1 MSFNRKLIK
10 MKSKPIL
17 ILIATLIIGF
27 LLGMLASAQ
36 IRSHRLNPVR
46 FFFSEERFREGFFRV
61 IQPDD
66 QQKAK
71 IDLVLDKYA
80 KINSELQHNFHKE
93 FESSM
98 NDFRKEVD
106 TYLTKDQ
113 IARLRDM
120 DERRQEMIRKRWKDH
135 ERDSSGFG
143 DDRHRRHD
151 GRSGYE
157 DAPVMAPRPGINSG
171 DSIGNK

>member
-1 MSFNRKLIK
+1 
-10 MKSKPIL
+10 MKTKPIL
-17 ILIATLIIGF
+17 ILVATLIIGF

-46 FFFSEERFREGFFRV
+46 FFSSEERFREGFYKV
-61 IQPDD
+61 IQPDE

-71 IDLVLDKYA
+71 IDVVLDKYA
-80 KINSELQHNFHKE
+80 KINSELQRNFHRE

-98 NDFRKEVD
+98 NEFRKEID
-106 TYLTKDQ
+106 SYLTKDQ
-113 IARLRDM
+113 IERLREM

-143 DDRHRRHD
+143 NERHGHHD
-151 GRSGYE
+151 GRPMFEDSPSGPPPHRIDAE
-157 DAPVMAPRPGINSG
+157 D
-171 DSIGNK
+171 

>member
-1 MSFNRKLIK
+1 
-10 MKSKPIL
+10 MKTKPIL
-17 ILIATLIIGF
+17 ILVATLIIGF

-46 FFFSEERFREGFFRV
+46 FFFSEDRFKEGFYRV

-71 IDLVLDKYA
+71 IDIVLEKYA
-80 KINSELQHNFHKE
+80 KINSELQRNFHKE
-93 FESSM
+93 FESNM
-98 NDFRKEVD
+98 NDFRKEMD
-106 TYLTKDQ
+106 SFLTKDQ

-120 DERRQEMIRKRWKDH
+120 DERRQEMIRKRMKDH
-135 ERDSSGFG
+135 EKDSSGFR
-143 DDRHRRHD
+143 DDQHWHRD
-151 GRSGYE
+151 GRPMFE
-157 DAPVMAPRPGINSG
+157 DAPAMPPQEKIYPN

>member
-1 MSFNRKLIK
+1 
-10 MKSKPIL
+10 MKTKPIL

-46 FFFSEERFREGFFRV
+46 FFFSEERFREGFYKV

-66 QQKAK
+66 QQKVK
-71 IDLVLDKYA
+71 IDIVLDKYA
-80 KINSELQHNFHKE
+80 RLNSDLQHNFHKE
-93 FESSM
+93 FEANM
-98 NDFRKEVD
+98 NEFRKEMD

-113 IARLRDM
+113 ISRLREM

-135 ERDSSGFG
+135 DRESDYPKDS
-143 DDRHRRHD
+143 
-151 GRSGYE
+151 
-157 DAPVMAPRPGINSG
+157 V
-171 DSIGNK
+171 GNK

>member
-1 MSFNRKLIK
+1 
-10 MKSKPIL
+10 MKTKPFL
-17 ILIATLIIGF
+17 ILVATLIIGF

-46 FFFSEERFREGFFRV
+46 FFFSEERFREGFYKV

-71 IDLVLDKYA
+71 IDVVLDKYA
-80 KINSELQHNFHKE
+80 KINSELQRNFHRE

-98 NDFRKEVD
+98 NEFRKEID
-106 TYLTKDQ
+106 SYLSKDQ
-113 IARLRDM
+113 IARLREM

-135 ERDSSGFG
+135 EMDSTRFG
-143 DDRHRRHD
+143 NERHGHHDRRPIFED
-151 GRSGYE
+151 GPAGPPPRSIDE
-157 DAPVMAPRPGINSG
+157 E